1 MFRVEFLQVCAFA
14 AAEKL
19 YALIGERFVKT
30 GKRKTRT
37 VDVGSRHRAGQTAPS
52 RDARQI
58 QRVVPGQVKLKQIK
72 DGEFLIGHDYTIHI
86 Y

>member
-1 MFRVEFLQVCAFA
+1 MELLQIRAFT

-19 YALIGERFVKT
+19 YALIGEGFVKA
-30 GKRKTRT
+30 GKRKTRP
-37 VDVGSRHRAGQTAPS
+37 VDVGGRHRAGQTAPS

>member
-1 MFRVEFLQVCAFA
+1 MRDCVRRGAFA
-14 AAEKL
+14 DT
-19 YALIGERFVKT
+19 RFRRGRKAVRAD
-30 GKRKTRT
+30 KRKTRT